1 MFNCQV
7 NPSFHQFFELLVGG
21 NLLFD
26 FIDEFR
32 PDVLGSA
39 FHLMG
44 IAELVVRAYLFFGVS
59 CIAD

>member
-32 PDVLGSA
+32 SDVLGLA
-39 FHLMG
+39 FDLIG
-44 IAELVVRAYLFFGVS
+44 IAELVVR
-59 CIAD
+59 